1 MSARISIDDQH
12 YLSPPQE
19 SDIPAMLLHL
29 ADKSVYEGTLA
40 VPFPYSEKDARGY
53 LENCEQKHKQFGHYT
68 NFAIRNAAG
77 ELIGGIAFHGKN
89 LHPTIA
95 HKDEIGYWLA
105 KSYRGKGIMTNA
117 ILALVK
123 YGEEVRGLKRFEAPI
138 FSYNTAS
145 ERVLLRCGFK
155 EEGLIPK
162 AYFKEGKFIDGRMF
176 ALVK

>member
-1 MSARISIDDQH
+1 
-12 YLSPPQE
+12 
-19 SDIPAMLLHL
+19 
-29 ADKSVYEGTLA
+29 
-40 VPFPYSEKDARGY
+40 
-53 LENCEQKHKQFGHYT
+53 
-68 NFAIRNAAG
+68 
-77 ELIGGIAFHGKN
+77 
-89 LHPTIA
+89 
-95 HKDEIGYWLA
+95 
-105 KSYRGKGIMTNA
+105 MTNA